1 MSEIP
6 PRIAARVAEMI
17 ERVVS
22 AMKDSSTGELEELE
36 AYGRIWRLRAGDDHL
51 SCCLAVADCLALLEE
66 TAREMGTSL
75 DDLEELIVRPPEM
88 EFGENL
94 ITGFFERWRGISVK
108 RINPMED
115 IIDSLISELERRRIY
130 VCLEEDV
137 LVISKIVTKTQ
148 NE

>member
-1 MSEIP
+1 MRDIP

-17 ERVVS
+17 EKVVS
-22 AMKDSSTGELEELE
+22 AMKDSEIGEVRELE
-36 AYGRIWRLRAGDDHL
+36 AYGRIWRFRAGDDHL
-51 SCCLAVADCLALLEE
+51 SCCLAVADCLELLES

-75 DDLEELIVRPPEM
+75 DDLEDLIVRPPEM

-115 IIDSLISELERRRIY
+115 IIDSLISELERRRIC

-137 LVISKIVTKTQ
+137 LILSKRIRETQ
-148 NE
+148 DE